1 MTMLKP
7 SAGAAA
13 STEQPIVFVVDDD
26 APTRQ
31 ALARLFYSVQL
42 RVEAFASAQEFLQ
55 SERPDV
61 PSCLVLDVRLPG
73 LSGLDFQTE
82 LTNAA
87 IRIPIVFI
95 TGHGDIPMSV
105 RAMKAGAVDFLLK
118 PFRDQDLLDAVASA
132 IQRDQARRDDEKM
145 TSDVRMRFSSLTP
158 REREIMA
165 LVASGLLSK
174 QIAAQ
179 IDVSD
184 ITVKVHRS
192 HLMKKMGARSIADLV
207 RMATVLGM
215 TAGTPGR

>member
-1 MTMLKP
+1 M
-7 SAGAAA
+7 
-13 STEQPIVFVVDDD
+13 VDDD

-42 RVEAFASAQEFLQ
+42 RVEVFASAQEFLQ
-55 SERPDV
+55 SKRPEV
-61 PSCLVLDVRLPG
+61 PGCLVLDVRLPG

-82 LTNAA
+82 LTNAD
-87 IRIPIVFI
+87 IQIPIVFI

-132 IQRDQARRDDEKM
+132 IQRDQARRDGEKM
-145 TSDVRMRFSSLTP
+145 ISDVRMRFSSLTP

-179 IDVSD
+179 IDVSE

-192 HLMKKMGARSIADLV
+192 HLMKKMGARTVADLV
-207 RMATVLGM
+207 RMAGALGM
-215 TAGTPGR
+215 TASTPLR